1 MKASTNKKELFH
13 YFLVFY
19 VAELF
24 FVMISIVGY
33 LKNGVLPL
41 PFWDDAND
49 SFMDFFHVNYWALH
63 SGRYSEWGS
72 IYPPL
77 SFVIGKLVTP
87 ANCHNV
93 LNGFE
98 LRDCSLLSILMLI
111 VIYVFGVFIFV
122 KTVLKCLCINSEQK
136 EPLLIFC
143 ISTAVILS
151 FPSLFAIERGNYLL
165 ICFVFLSL
173 SLVNKNSWIS
183 GGFISFAILLK
194 PYLAPLL
201 AAPLLKKRY
210 KYVAG
215 ITIFSLIV
223 NIFTAYLLS
232 DPNAFLFIKN
242 ILVTKGIGISSLY
255 EAITS
260 TTSVASW
267 LKLIKNPG
275 IFRYIGD
282 TSTVYL
288 LLAFYVIATLYIV
301 VIGCILY
308 FVKKYCDAI
317 SEIEL
322 SLIFI
327 LLVMIAVD
335 GVGSYGLLLILPYLI
350 YFLLQNSGNV
360 TSLKTKMYFFLI
372 AMLYLPADIGI
383 GPSRAI
389 SGISYLSGVTYSEGS
404 QISLSGLIRPI
415 AVIILTAF
423 ILTDLYKRTKE
434 KQQISDPA
442 IKKSHFLL

>member
-1 MKASTNKKELFH
+1 MNASNNKKILFR
-13 YFLVFY
+13 YFLFFY

-24 FVMISIVGY
+24 FVMVSIISY
-33 LKNGVLPL
+33 LKNGFLPL
-41 PFWDDAND
+41 PFWDDAKD
-49 SFMDFFHVNYWALH
+49 TFMDFFHVNYWALH
-63 SGRYSEWGS
+63 SERYSEWGS

-87 ANCHNV
+87 ANCHDV

-98 LRDCSLLSILMLI
+98 LRDCSLPSILMLI
-111 VIYVFGVFIFV
+111 VIYVFGVFVFV
-122 KTVLKCLCINSEQK
+122 RAVLKYFCINSEQK

-143 ISTAVILS
+143 ISTAIILS
-151 FPSLFAIERGNYLL
+151 FPSLFAIERGNYIL

-173 SLVNKNSWIS
+173 ALVNKNPWVS
-183 GGFISFAILLK
+183 GSFISFAILLK

-215 ITIFSLIV
+215 IAIFSVIANL
-223 NIFTAYLLS
+223 FTAYLLG

-255 EAITS
+255 EAVTS

-275 IFRYIGD
+275 IIRHIGD

-288 LLAFYVIATLYIV
+288 SLAFYVIATLYIA
-301 VIGCILY
+301 VIGYILY
-308 FVKKYCDAI
+308 FTKKNRDAM
-317 SEIEL
+317 SEVEL

-327 LLVMIAVD
+327 LLVMVTFD

-350 YFLLQNSGNV
+350 YYLLKKSGNI
-360 TSLKTKMYFFLI
+360 SSFKSRMYFFLI
-372 AMLYLPADIGI
+372 AMLYLPADIGL

-389 SGISYLSGVTYSEGS
+389 SGVSYLSGAIYSEGS
-404 QISLSGLIRPI
+404 QISLSGLVRPI
-415 AVIILTAF
+415 LLIAFTALILSDF
-423 ILTDLYKRTKE
+423 YKYNKW
-434 KQQISDPA
+434 
-442 IKKSHFLL
+442 KKDY